1 MRNSKIIVLLFLVSL
16 LAACAPMKPAPTV
29 SSVPESPRDSG
40 LPPPDEPQTRPQP
53 PPVQEPAPEPP
64 SSAVTALLSQG
75 WGQYRRNDYQGALST
90 AERAQRID
98 PRSPE
103 VYLLMANAQ
112 FSLYQI
118 AVAEQVARRGLAMAA
133 SGTAVSA
140 QLQALL
146 AKIAAAK

>member
-1 MRNSKIIVLLFLVSL
+1 MKYSNIAVVLFLGSL

-29 SSVPESPRDSG
+29 SSVPE
-40 LPPPDEPQTRPQP
+40 LPPPAPEDTGSQAAKPVPPSPPAPPPEPQ
-53 PPVQEPAPEPP
+53 PAP
-64 SSAVTALLSQG
+64 AVSALLNQG
-75 WGQYRRNDYQGALST
+75 WAHYRQNNYQGALSV

-103 VYLLMANAQ
+103 VYLLMASAQ
-112 FSLYQI
+112 FSLYQL

-133 SGTAVSA
+133 SGTAVSS

-146 AKIAAAK
+146 ARIAAAK